1 MLLPVHDA
9 EQQCYHEGIDQDRY
23 NNVFRSLFDIP
34 TSLLVGLTGITR
46 VNPGK
51 EWRTKCD
58 FPEGNYAYS
67 QRDRENDEECYYLI
81 VKPFHRRPLSAFS
94 QIGRASCRERV

>member
-9 EQQCYHEGIDQDRY
+9 EQQCYHQRIDQDRY
-23 NNVFRSLFDIP
+23 NNVFRSLFNIP

-51 EWRTKCD
+51 KRGTKCD
-58 FPEGNYAYS
+58 FPEGNYADS
-67 QRDRENDEECYYLI
+67 QCDGEGHEECYYLK
-81 VKPFHRRPLSAFS
+81 VKPFHSRRPLAACS
-94 QIGRASCRERV
+94 RVFTD